1 MLRFS
6 WWDASSMAKRRQMI
20 RRPPPAGKRAAAP
33 KRATARVDLKKVNA
47 SLRRELGHPGVD
59 RDDPGVSMGRAQH
72 IEPQRALV
80 GLVVDELPLPGEQ
93 PLVFQTLDRLA
104 RTETHIAGKNVH
116 QFVLRASCRIKRGF
130 SGFFAG
136 DNSFN

>member
-1 MLRFS
+1 M
-6 WWDASSMAKRRQMI
+6 
-20 RRPPPAGKRAAAP
+20 G
-33 KRATARVDLKKVNA
+33 
-47 SLRRELGHPGVD
+47 
-59 RDDPGVSMGRAQH
+59 MGRAQH

-116 QFVLRASCRIKRGF
+116 QFVLRASCRIGRVLAV
-130 SGFFAG
+130 FAPETTYSVHCNKCASAWG
-136 DNSFN
+136 AATADGYDPSCKNAGSAAADVDDVDIDIARLRT